1 MSTTPRKPPGCARCR
16 AVKLARALGL
26 TGANV
31 DDDHE
36 ILARILYHPSK
47 EALAANVTRDWIGA
61 WLDKRR
67 TLPRTLEL
75 EIVQAMEATLANR
88 TRLSAS
94 ELPRDTPHADD
105 CCADEDETHEE
116 DTSP

>member
-1 MSTTPRKPPGCARCR
+1 MSGAPSKPLGCARCR

-26 TGANV
+26 TSANV

-36 ILARILYHPSK
+36 ILARILYRPSK
-47 EALAANVTRDWIGA
+47 EALDANVTRDWIGT

-67 TLPRTLEL
+67 TLPRSLEL
-75 EIVQAMEATLANR
+75 DIVEAMEATLANR

-94 ELPRDTPHADD
+94 ELPRDTPHMDD
-105 CCADEDETHEE
+105 CCADDEDSHDER
-116 DTSP
+116 